1 MDGSAQLCHTDISWE
16 QLGIETVPTVE
27 AHCSLVWSGE
37 LRDDLRGQYIL
48 LVTETKSAVAVVT
61 PNVYNT
67 VVSSAGG
74 CFGGIDVDVPGIINS
89 DAVLLSRGNLHNV
102 LALEALNEH

>member
-1 MDGSAQLCHTDISWE
+1 MRRED
-16 QLGIETVPTVE
+16 V
-27 AHCSLVWSGE
+27 
-37 LRDDLRGQYIL
+37 L

-74 CFGGIDVDVPGIINS
+74 CFGGIDVDVPGIVNS
-89 DAVLLSRGNLHNV
+89 DAVLLSGGNLHNV
-102 LALEALNEH
+102 LALEALDEH